1 MKHFKKLCACLAVC
15 LAAAAVLGACRP
27 TDTEE
32 PAGSAVVVSA
42 ADVSG
47 SMQKLQQTFS
57 NGLTIDAA
65 VEVAPNIDPNAAKV
79 VSVDPKPLDIDTAAS
94 VLLQNREITDRQTI
108 NVGATAG
115 GNKTPAQQYFAADGS
130 SLYVDPAMGS
140 LSFETPLSQSL
151 SYAYWDNEN
160 DSNYN
165 RDAYQKDSLPFMT
178 KEQAIANVQEVL
190 QTIGMPSQ
198 GQIDVVALD
207 RETLQKEAIDP
218 AEFEIKPGTAPEKKE
233 TWTEDDECYVLYLH
247 EEIEG
252 IQMDV
257 NVSSDAVVHTPE
269 IVVYYG
275 KDGIVSLN
283 GAAYK
288 ETDDPVKTQP
298 VVSAE
303 TAMKAFSD
311 QYSAIPAQD
320 GMEIN
325 VSAIRLEYLF
335 RSASATTDTRE
346 LTPCWIITVSITT
359 KDHHADGTSLVY
371 VDAITGKLIT

>member
-42 ADVSG
+42 ADSSG
-47 SMQKLQQTFS
+47 SVQKLQQTFS

-65 VEVAPNIDPNAAKV
+65 VEVAPNIDQTAAKV

-94 VLLQNREITDRQTI
+94 VLLQSREITDRQTV

-115 GNKTPAQQYFAADGS
+115 GNETPAQQYFAADGS
-130 SLYVDPAMGS
+130 SLYVDPATGS

-165 RDAYQKDSLPFMT
+165 RDAYQQDSLPFMT
-178 KEQAIANVQEVL
+178 KEQAIANVQEAL
-190 QTIGMPSQ
+190 QKIGLPSQ
-198 GQIDVVALD
+198 GQVDVVALD
-207 RETLQKEAIDP
+207 RETLQKEAVDP
-218 AEFEIKPGTAPEKKE
+218 AEFETKPDTAPEKKE

-247 EEIEG
+247 PEIEG
-252 IQMDV
+252 IRMDA
-257 NVSSDAVVHTPE
+257 NVAPDVAQRPE
-269 IVVYYG
+269 MVVYYG

-283 GAAYK
+283 GAAYQ

-325 VSAIRLEYLF
+325 ASAIRLEYLF
-335 RSASATTDTRE
+335 RSAGATTDTKE
-346 LTPCWIITVSITT
+346 LTPCWNITASITT
-359 KDHHADGTSLVY
+359 KDHHADGTFFVH